1 MGGGGGVI
9 GNVIRAFE
17 AVATAGISE
26 VAQDKPFGIANK
38 SAGSALKNVLTG
50 GTLGLVKGAEKAASG
65 KVSAGVLDA
74 VANQGPAGN
83 VLTPALG
90 TSKSL
95 AAQGIVAGAAGGAA
109 LGATG
114 AASAAGGAGTTA
126 VSSGVAGT
134 GTGLGAASS
143 SLSGAA
149 IGTGAAVAGTAAAS
163 ALTRKVPSLPVTNPY
178 VVPNN
183 VESLVKD
190 AANAVQTADAEAR
203 RARAAKRQSS
213 VLSNYQGFSA
223 TGISPATL
231 QPAQPRKSVLG

>member
-149 IGTGAAVAGTAAAS
+149 IGTGAAVAGTAGAS
-163 ALTRKVPSLPVTNPY
+163 ALTGKAPSLPVTNPY
-178 VVPNN
+178 VSNN
-183 VESLVKD
+183 VDQAAKD

-213 VLSNYQGFSA
+213 VLGNYQGFSA

-231 QPAQPRKSVLG
+231 QPASPRKSVLG